1 MALSRKGDCK
11 MKKFLVLT
19 CMIACLLGMT
29 ACGGEEQLTE
39 YEQIKVNGA
48 ITKAEGTII
57 PAIQDTLN
65 DSGYEILYEYTSEE
79 VAQKIREEYGV
90 NEDGIAY
97 ITTDGNAFISALDS
111 FKATYEEMGGYG
123 KITGSTAK
131 VDDKQIIVN
140 VNIDGENCDAIA
152 EIVFSNDYF
161 LKLESA
167 SLNKVS
173 TMSDAMAKAGM
184 NTLLGMGSV
193 FAVLIL
199 ISLIISCFSLISK
212 FQAWSEKRKAEKAAK
227 ETPKAEPAKAVEK
240 AVAQIAAQEAVATTD
255 DTELIAVIAAAIAAS
270 EGATSTDGFVVR
282 SIKRRRA

>member
-1 MALSRKGDCK
+1 

-19 CMIACLLGMT
+19 CMIACLFGMT
-29 ACGGEEQLTE
+29 ACSEEEQLTT
-39 YEQIKVNGA
+39 YEQSKVDSA
-48 ITKAEGTII
+48 TVKAENIII
-57 PAIQDTLN
+57 PVIQSVLLEPEYDMLH
-65 DSGYEILYEYTSEE
+65 EYTPEE
-79 VAQKIREEYGV
+79 VEYRLEKYTMNEEIG
-90 NEDGIAY
+90 EPLMTA
-97 ITTDGNAFISALDS
+97 DGNAFVGALDS

-131 VDDKQIIVN
+131 IDDDQIIVN
-140 VNIDGENCDAIA
+140 VDIDGENCDANA
-152 EIVFSNDYF
+152 EIILSNDRF

-173 TMSDAMAKAGM
+173 TFEDSMAKAGL
-184 NTLLGMGSV
+184 NTLLGMGTV

-199 ISLIISCFSLISK
+199 ISLIISSFGLISK
-212 FQAWSEKRKAEKAAK
+212 IQSGSEKKAVK

-240 AVAQIAAQEAVATTD
+240 AVAQIAAQEAAAATD

>member
-1 MALSRKGDCK
+1 MAQSRKGDCK

-19 CMIACLLGMT
+19 CMIACLFGMT

-39 YEQIKVNGA
+39 YEQVKVNDA
-48 ITKAEGTII
+48 ITKAQYTVLPI
-57 PAIQDTLN
+57 IQDTLS
-65 DSGYEILYEYTSEE
+65 DPSHTILHEYTPEE
-79 VAQKIREEYGV
+79 VESKIETIYV
-90 NEDGIAY
+90 NQEGTPY
-97 ITTDGNAFISALDS
+97 LKTDGNAFVSAVDS
-111 FKATYEEMGGYG
+111 FETTYAEMGGYG

-131 VDDKQIIVN
+131 IDGKQIIVN
-140 VNIDGENCDAIA
+140 LDIDGEKCDATA
-152 EIVFSNDYF
+152 EIIFSNDFF

-167 SLNKVS
+167 SLSKVS
-173 TMSDAMAKAGM
+173 TFEDSMAKAGM
-184 NTLLGMGSV
+184 NTLLGMGTV

-212 FQAWSEKRKAEKAAK
+212 IQSGAEKKVEA
-227 ETPKAEPAKAVEK
+227 PKAEPVKAVEN
-240 AVAQIAAQEAVATTD
+240 AVAQIVAQEESAVAD

>member
-1 MALSRKGDCK
+1 MALSRKGDYK

-19 CMIACLLGMT
+19 CMIACLFGMT

-48 ITKAEGTII
+48 ISKAEGTII

-90 NEDGIAY
+90 NEEGIAY
-97 ITTDGNAFISALDS
+97 ITTDGNAFISAMDS

-123 KITGSTAK
+123 KINGSTAK
-131 VDDKQIIVN
+131 IDDKQIIVN

-152 EIVFSNDYF
+152 EIIFSNDYF

-173 TMSDAMAKAGM
+173 TFEDSMAKAGL
-184 NTLLGMGSV
+184 NTLLGMGTV

-199 ISLIISCFSLISK
+199 ISLIISSFGLISK
-212 FQAWSEKRKAEKAAK
+212 VQSGSEKKAEA
-227 ETPKAEPAKAVEK
+227 PKAEPAKAVEK
-240 AVAQIAAQEAVATTD
+240 AVAQIAAQEAVAATD